1 MDCVVKTRDRSWGKG
16 NPLGMKTLAKAGQVF
31 GLVTAMATMVVL
43 GAAPASAEVP
53 SHDTIAGAKEITV
66 PFAEVVD
73 TTEATTD
80 AEDAAVN
87 TNCGAPAT
95 NGSVW
100 YKFTAG
106 DSPAYVVDVLQSDF
120 TAGVIIA
127 TGTPG
132 NLTLVNCGPDT
143 VGFESTVGET
153 YYLMAFSDNPDVVG
167 GQLSISVEESG
178 PAPKVSMTVNDSGKA
193 NKSGTATISGTYS
206 CDGEADFM
214 ILQGQLQQ
222 EQANNT
228 QVRGFFELTEL
239 QCGGTFDWSVEVTPE
254 SGKFLRGLA
263 ATTALTAGCNA
274 LGCNVYD
281 TLEVVRLRR

>member
-1 MDCVVKTRDRSWGKG
+1 M
-16 NPLGMKTLAKAGQVF
+16 F

-53 SHDTIAGAKEITV
+53 SNDTTAGAKAITEL

-80 AEDAAVN
+80 DEDAALN

-100 YKFTAG
+100 YTLVAG
-106 DSPAYVVDVLQSDF
+106 DSPAYVVDVSKSDF
-120 TAGVIIA
+120 TAGVMVA

-132 NLTLVNCGPDT
+132 NLSIVTCGPDSI
-143 VGFESTVGET
+143 GFEATPGET
-153 YYLMAFSDNPDVVG
+153 YYLMAFSDTPEVIG
-167 GQLSISVEESG
+167 GQLSFTVRESG

-193 NKSGTATISGTYS
+193 NKDGTATLSGTYS
-206 CDGEADFM
+206 CDGEADLVL
-214 ILQGQLQQ
+214 LQGQLQQ
-222 EQANNT
+222 QQAGDT
-228 QVRGFFELTEL
+228 QVRGFFELGDL
-239 QCGGTFDWSVEVTPE
+239 VCGGTFDWSVQVTPE

-274 LGCNVYD
+274 IGCNVYD
-281 TLEVVRLRR
+281 TLEVVQLRRGH

>member
-1 MDCVVKTRDRSWGKG
+1 
-16 NPLGMKTLAKAGQVF
+16 VF
-31 GLVTAMATMVVL
+31 GLVTAVATMVVL
-43 GAAPASAEVP
+43 GAAQASAEVP
-53 SHDTIAGAKEITV
+53 SNDTIEGAKAITAL
-66 PFAEVVD
+66 PFEEVVD

-100 YKFTAG
+100 YTLEAG
-106 DSPAYVVDVLQSDF
+106 DSPAYVVDVSKSDF
-120 TAGVIIA
+120 TAGVIVA

-132 NLTLVNCGPDT
+132 NLSILTCGPDSI
-143 VGFESTVGET
+143 GFEATVGET
-153 YYLMAFSDNPDVVG
+153 YYLMAFSDTPEVVG
-167 GQLSISVEESG
+167 GQLSFTVRESG

-193 NKSGTATISGTYS
+193 NKSGTATISGTYT

-214 ILQGQLQQ
+214 VLQGQLQQ
-222 EQANNT
+222 QQADNT
-228 QVRGFFELTEL
+228 QVRGFFEVTEL
-239 QCGGTFDWSVEVTPE
+239 TCGGTFDWSVEVTPE

-274 LGCNVYD
+274 IGCNVYD
-281 TLEVVRLRR
+281 TLEVVQLRKGH